1 MGETAAGKK
10 STVYEVDNSQAE
22 AEAAAAEALRKK
34 QAEEAEQKAKMQR
47 DLEEIRKK
55 QEAEVAEAKRLKEEE
70 ELKRQLEL
78 EKSKVPPAPKGMS
91 FIAMKM
97 HLKKNGVD
105 RNRVDNCLGK
115 YELEK
120 LAAEC
125 GIEFP

>member
-1 MGETAAGKK
+1 MG
-10 STVYEVDNSQAE
+10 
-22 AEAAAAEALRKK
+22 
-34 QAEEAEQKAKMQR
+34 QKAKMQR

-55 QEAEVAEAKRLKEEE
+55 QEAEEAARKKAEAEAAKAEMAEAKRLKEEE

-125 GIEFP
+125 GIEFPAAK